1 MQKSNIHKKKQPTKD
16 DCCKIFSHKYMS
28 LLSKISTILKKK
40 S

>member
-1 MQKSNIHKKKQPTKD
+1 MQKSNIHKKKQPTIA
-16 DCCKIFSHKYMS
+16 DCCKICSYKYMS